1 MSASTTSNNV
11 FLIAPNNVVPYSD
24 VAATTREAF
33 SRTLGLQQELIEEF
47 TEGESFT
54 ILGREIDPTS
64 TGGLLQLELVS
75 DLIGIGLSAVS
86 QILQQFKTIEEQS
99 AAALK

>member
-1 MSASTTSNNV
+1 MSASTTVNNLFV
-11 FLIAPNNVVPYSD
+11 TTKGSD
-24 VAATTREAF
+24 IPLSPEDTARAAF
-33 SRTLGLQQELIEEF
+33 SETIGLQQELIEKF
-47 TEGESFT
+47 TEGEQFT

-75 DLIGIGLSAVS
+75 DLIGIGLSVVS
-86 QILQQFKTIEEQS
+86 QILQQFKTIEDQS

>member
-1 MSASTTSNNV
+1 MSASTTVNNIFV
-11 FLIAPNNVVPYSD
+11 TQGSGIPSDPTD
-24 VAATTREAF
+24 VAGDAFRTTI
-33 SRTLGLQQELIEEF
+33 GLQQELIENF
-47 TEGESFT
+47 TEGEQFT

-75 DLIGIGLSAVS
+75 DLIGIGLSVVS
-86 QILQQFKTIEEQS
+86 QILQQFKTIEDQS

>member
-1 MSASTTSNNV
+1 MSASTTVNNL
-11 FLIAPNNVVPYSD
+11 FGTKDSGIPLSPEGTAR
-24 VAATTREAF
+24 AAF
-33 SRTLGLQQELIEEF
+33 SETLGLQQELIENF
-47 TEGESFT
+47 TEGEQFT

-75 DLIGIGLSAVS
+75 DLIGIGLSVVS
-86 QILQQFKTIEEQS
+86 QILQQFKTIEDQS